1 MTLFQHKV
9 HPHKPVNVNEKHR
22 QEQSESGINQR
33 IAVALTNGVGT
44 MWCAYGFTIL
54 AILGFPGFH
63 ATPTQWVQWI
73 SQTLIQLVML
83 SVIMVGQKVIGRH
96 QELQAEEQFRTTQK
110 SYHDIEQIMTHLSKQ
125 DDELLEQSRMIK
137 AILEQLAEDEP

>member
-1 MTLFQHKV
+1 MKLYEHKP
-9 HPHKPVNVNEKHR
+9 HPHSPQNVNVLHQAEVAA
-22 QEQSESGINQR
+22 SGINDR
-33 IAVALTNGVGT
+33 IAVALTNSVGS

-54 AILGFPGFH
+54 AILGFPGFN

-96 QELQAEEQFRTTQK
+96 QELQAEEQFQTTQR
-110 SYHDIEQIMTHLSKQ
+110 SYHDIEQIISHLS
-125 DDELLEQSRMIK
+125 
-137 AILEQLAEDEP
+137 